1 MVIPFILEVAA
12 VLAAF
17 TNWCASLTHRI
28 DSYAH
33 GPGRSSRF
41 IQLPPSCNFNDFGYM
56 PFILETVVSGKGYIY
71 VQWFSDKG
79 SISGVGDGLN
89 PFAVF
94 PDNG

>member
-1 MVIPFILEVAA
+1 MVIPFILDVAA

-41 IQLPPSCNFNDFGYM
+41 IQLPPTCIFNDFGYISLV
-56 PFILETVVSGKGYIY
+56 PETTTSGKRYIY
-71 VQWFSDKG
+71 VQ
-79 SISGVGDGLN
+79 
-89 PFAVF
+89 
-94 PDNG
+94 